1 MTKNKLLKAEFVSNK
16 IDSLENIIDI
26 LKYSNVIRIG
36 YKFFI
41 KNGDKSVLL
50 NNLST
55 EHQKKILQAALK
67 AAEECLEE
75 VKEEFEKI

>member
-1 MTKNKLLKAEFVSNK
+1 MTHSKLSKSNYVSDK
-16 IDSLENIIDI
+16 IDLLQKLVHI
-26 LKYSNVIRIG
+26 LKHSSVIRIG

-41 KNGDKSVLL
+41 NGSDENVLL

-55 EHQKKILQAALK
+55 EHQKKILQATLK